1 VWDSKLAYKIA
12 LLGDDG
18 KGNVKTA
25 ILVGDGQKF
34 WFKGYVTDQYGSA
47 LPNVRVDIWFDEY
60 SPDPPYT
67 YRKSW
72 WLSTQYTNTQGY
84 FDQSPYDV
92 EWLKLM
98 GYDLQ
103 GFPILQLWQ
112 AKLGKI
118 WEGKVAVNL
127 GFKGTVT

>member
-1 VWDSKLAYKIA
+1 

-18 KGNVKTA
+18 KGNVRTA
-25 ILVGDGQKF
+25 ITVGDGQRF

-60 SPDPPYT
+60 GADPPYP
-67 YRKSW
+67 YIKSW

-84 FDQSPYDV
+84 FDQYPYDV
-92 EWLKLM
+92 EWLEYVGQSPD
-98 GYDLQ
+98 GY
-103 GFPILQLWQ
+103 PILRLMQ

-118 WEGKVAVNL
+118 WEGKVRVNL